1 MYNNFDE
8 LIAGIHHSG
17 NVISDPI
24 DGPAII
30 IDGNKR
36 TLTPEDGF
44 NTQIGVTNDYNTN
57 EITFK
62 CNKVVEGHDLSAC
75 NNKVIKWHNTASNI
89 MSSDKLVLKT
99 PIEGE
104 ETFAMTWHVPPE
116 AMTKAGTLKIA
127 ICFCDLNNEEKIEYK
142 WNSLEYSG
150 LQIAQGMDNIS
161 ITGIPLSDIISV
173 DVYTRQLSLPSGFN
187 TVIGIQGAPGA
198 TYLTFRLNRFFNNWD
213 FTHEDTQI
221 AVLYMM
227 NDNEA
232 RSSSIDKATLK
243 LIEGLSGNEKDDLIQ
258 FDWRLP
264 GSIFQNSGEIIL
276 SLAVVDINN
285 LKIWRAKEL
294 GSLSIEPSIFGENMP
309 GADEEDEGWLF
320 ISQEELTQLLNEEY
334 NSISFYIDGSTTIE
348 GYESNTYR
356 AIKGMTWDEWVTT
369 PYNTYGFTNGTSEG
383 NYIGTIYKGVASVG
397 AITGGVVKATDVI
410 ISNGRYIIA

>member
-8 LIAGIHHSG
+8 LIAGIHHNG
-17 NVISDPI
+17 NVISDGEPV
-24 DGPAII
+24 II
-30 IDGNKR
+30 IDGYKR

-89 MSSDKLVLKT
+89 MGSDKLILKT

-127 ICFCDLNNEEKIEYK
+127 ICFCDLNNEEKIVYK

-258 FDWRLP
+258 FDWKLP
-264 GSIFQNSGEIIL
+264 GSIFKNSGEIIL

-285 LKIWRAKEL
+285 SKIWRAKEL

-309 GADEEDEGWLF
+309 GVDEEDEGWLF
-320 ISQEELTQLLNEEY
+320 ISQEELTQLLEY
-334 NSISFYIDGSTTIE
+334 EYMDLIYFTVLDVHTDTRKQFKVE
-348 GYESNTYR
+348 R
-356 AIKGMTWDEWVTT
+356 DKTWKEWINDTLGAD
-369 PYNTYGFTNGTSEG
+369 GFTYDQQAPGRVYYMSSQLYDQNTLAPIYSTQKIGG
-383 NYIGTIYKGVASVG
+383 QYMYNYLY
-397 AITGGVVKATDVI
+397 
-410 ISNGRYIIA
+410 